1 MPDNTT
7 DILIGVDVGA
17 TGIKVG
23 FFDVEGNELA
33 VASRR
38 NGPEPQP
45 GGDPSWL
52 MWGGEAIWRK
62 ICDCCRENVAE
73 VGSAERVRGLS
84 VTGFGVDGAP
94 MARDGKQLY
103 PLSSWHCSRAVPQSN
118 WLGGQI
124 DPWRLYEITGFHNY
138 PIQTINRLRWLREN
152 APDVL
157 DKAHKW
163 LMIQDYIVHRFTG
176 EFSTEI
182 TITSTTTL
190 LDLNTG
196 QWCDELFNLIG
207 VDKAIF
213 PPISR
218 PGTVVGKIHKRA
230 AQESGLSE
238 GTPVVAGGHD
248 CEIGAL
254 GAGVKDPDVFVDI
267 TGTWEM
273 VIATL
278 DRFAPTR
285 EMFDKGIDT
294 EAHAIP
300 GQFLTQSL
308 MIAGAVIEWVRNH
321 FYGDEPPPVA
331 YAEMI
336 EESQA
341 AGIGA
346 KGVFVL
352 PSFMRGMGPFQAH
365 KSLGTI
371 LGLTTA
377 TQRGQIVRATMES
390 LCYQLRQQI
399 EVIERNTGARCRRL
413 RTLGGVQKN
422 EPWLQMKA
430 DVTGRPI
437 EVPRKQE
444 VTLLGCAI
452 LAGVGVGIYRDIR
465 LALDSLDF
473 PLDEY
478 QPDAARHAKYSE
490 LFEVF
495 ATIPP
500 ALTELYQRIQKKF
513 E

>member
-1 MPDNTT
+1 MPIA
-7 DILIGVDVGA
+7 DILVGVDVGA

-38 NGPEPQP
+38 NGPIPQA

-52 MWGGEAIWRK
+52 TWDGDDIWRK
-62 ICDCCRENVAE
+62 ICECCRENVARI
-73 VGSAERVRGLS
+73 GSADRIRGLS

-94 MARDGKQLY
+94 MARDGRQIY
-103 PLSSWHCSRAVPQSN
+103 PLSSWHCSRAVPQTK
-118 WLGGQI
+118 WLAEHI
-124 DPWRLYEITGFHNY
+124 DLWRLYQITGFHNY
-138 PIQTINRLRWLREN
+138 AIQTINRLRWLKDN
-152 APDVL
+152 APEVF
-157 DKAHKW
+157 DKTHKW

-176 EFSTEI
+176 EFSTEV
-182 TITSTTTL
+182 TIASTTTL
-190 LDLNTG
+190 LDLAKG
-196 QWCDELFNLIG
+196 QWCDELFRLIG
-207 VDKAIF
+207 VDKSVF
-213 PPISR
+213 PLVSL
-218 PGTVVGKIHKRA
+218 PGTLVGRIHKRA
-230 AQESGLSE
+230 AEESGLPE

-254 GAGVKDPDVFVDI
+254 GAGVKDSDVFIDI

-285 EMFDKGIDT
+285 EMFDRGIDT
-294 EAHAIP
+294 EAHAVA

-308 MIAGAVIEWVRNH
+308 MIAGAVIEWIRDR
-321 FYGDEPPPVA
+321 FYGNETPAAA
-331 YAEMI
+331 YAKMI
-336 EESQA
+336 EESEA

-352 PSFMRGMGPFQAH
+352 PSFMRGMGAFQAH

-371 LGLTTA
+371 LGLTTT
-377 TQRGQIVRATMES
+377 TQRGQLVRATTES

-399 EVIERNTGARCRRL
+399 EVIERNTGAHCRRL

-422 EPWLQMKA
+422 EMWLQMKA
-430 DVTGRPI
+430 DVTGRPV

-465 LALDSLDF
+465 SALDSIDF

-478 QPDAARHAKYSE
+478 QPDTARHEEYSR
-490 LFEVF
+490 LFDIF

-500 ALTELYQRIQKKF
+500 ALADSYGRIHERF
-513 E
+513 V